1 MGCICQFVTENNL
14 VITSHVLKTGYL
26 NMFLINQFHLRMG
39 LLCITE
45 NIKDN
50 FPPIIA
56 FGLSRKGHSIK
67 HQRVWSVH
75 YAHRVKD
82 MKIKSLEERD
92 LSLCSAHQRIWDH
105 RLFLGASFKDQSMK
119 MMPVQK
125 QNLLVGG
132 PCSRHLSPLGIT
144 KDTLVLVPNA
154 LSWYPLPPMGPSFW
168 PSSPSSR
175 CSVKAPGGQDWQ
187 ATYHPLQSAFPL
199 WLHAGVPLPCPRA
212 TGIVSAPVLRSYCW
226 CGIDDCY
233 TSTRGCTAKLGNS
246 PEATFDAISKS
257 TPISLLV
264 SGEMV
269 FSKSASQEFTKHLVS
284 THMRTSVQR
293 A

>member
-1 MGCICQFVTENNL
+1 ML
-14 VITSHVLKTGYL
+14 VLWEGPESPGRLEALGTYSWRTRLFHKGFQSCREARVMAQADEDKDGELVGAELTTRKTKLPITKV
-26 NMFLINQFHLRMG
+26 
-39 LLCITE
+39 
-45 NIKDN
+45 
-50 FPPIIA
+50 
-56 FGLSRKGHSIK
+56 
-67 HQRVWSVH
+67 
-75 YAHRVKD
+75 AHRVKD

-199 WLHAGVPLPCPRA
+199 WLHAGVPLPCPQGHWHCLSPCPKKLLLMWNWWLLHFYQGLHCQAGQLSWGHLWCHFQEYSYLTPNLWRDGVLQVCFS
-212 TGIVSAPVLRSYCW
+212 GI
-226 CGIDDCY
+226 
-233 TSTRGCTAKLGNS
+233 
-246 PEATFDAISKS
+246 
-257 TPISLLV
+257 
-264 SGEMV
+264 
-269 FSKSASQEFTKHLVS
+269 H
-284 THMRTSVQR
+284 
-293 A
+293 